1 MRINLIATLALL
13 PAIFVSPVS
22 AQSGAFQQ
30 LKGPEIELLF
40 TDIQEFGYP
49 NDSLGD
55 HRCDMTYLKNGT
67 WDAEITT
74 GSSYD
79 AYGTWRVENDEV
91 CIVVRGGDLRFL
103 SPYEGCFAVLVDRS
117 DGVVA
122 GKFKEKDTPLVLL
135 DDVATEIAS
144 LLGPA
149 TAPEK
154 VESATRP
161 QMAVSRPPKPTKPS
175 TTRNLEAPETPKV
188 AVAPEAPKATVSKP
202 AASSADSLKHQL
214 ELQKLALERQRLEA
228 ETKLQQMKLELEMAR
243 LRQQGTSGA
252 SQKAVQAPA
261 PLIPDIAYGNYYALV
276 IGINDYKALPKL
288 KTAVTDAETVAK
300 LLKELYGF
308 KVTLLVNASRAD
320 IIDAFDEYRDLLA
333 EEDNLLIYYAGHGW
347 LDPQTQAGYWLPVNA
362 KPDRRSRWVSNAT
375 LTTALQGLL
384 AKHVLVVADSCY
396 SGTLTRSVKVPQ
408 RNRAY
413 LKRISEK
420 RARVVLSSGGLEPVA
435 DSGGGQHSVFAA
447 QFLKALKTNE
457 GVLDGTQL
465 FEKVRQSVVLNADQT
480 PEYSNIRRAGHE
492 GGDFLFVRKR

>member
-1 MRINLIATLALL
+1 
-13 PAIFVSPVS
+13 
-22 AQSGAFQQ
+22 
-30 LKGPEIELLF
+30 
-40 TDIQEFGYP
+40 
-49 NDSLGD
+49 
-55 HRCDMTYLKNGT
+55 MTYLKNGT
-67 WDAEITT
+67 WDVEITT

-117 DGVVA
+117 EGVVA

-135 DDVATEIAS
+135 DNVVTEIAS
-144 LLGPA
+144 LFGPA
-149 TAPEK
+149 TAPQK

-161 QMAVSRPPKPTKPS
+161 QMAVTRPPKPTKPS
-175 TTRNLEAPETPKV
+175 TTRNLEAS
-188 AVAPEAPKATVSKP
+188 EAPKATASKSP
-202 AASSADSLKHQL
+202 ASSADSLKHQL
-214 ELQKLALERQRLEA
+214 ELQKLALERQQLEA

-243 LRQQGTSGA
+243 LRQQGAAGA
-252 SQKAVQAPA
+252 SQKAAQAPA
-261 PLIPDIAYGNYYALV
+261 PLIPDIANGNYYALV

-320 IIDAFDEYRDLLA
+320 IIDAFDEFRDLLA

-347 LDPQTQAGYWLPVNA
+347 LDPQTQAGCWLPVNA
-362 KPDRRSRWVSNAT
+362 KPDRRSRCVSNAT

-384 AKHVLVVADSCY
+384 AKHVLV
-396 SGTLTRSVKVPQ
+396 
-408 RNRAY
+408 
-413 LKRISEK
+413 
-420 RARVVLSSGGLEPVA
+420 
-435 DSGGGQHSVFAA
+435 FAA
-447 QFLKALKTNE
+447 QFLNALQSNE

-465 FEKVRQSVVLNADQT
+465 FEKVRQSVVRNADQT
-480 PEYSNIRRAGHE
+480 PEYSDIRRAGHE